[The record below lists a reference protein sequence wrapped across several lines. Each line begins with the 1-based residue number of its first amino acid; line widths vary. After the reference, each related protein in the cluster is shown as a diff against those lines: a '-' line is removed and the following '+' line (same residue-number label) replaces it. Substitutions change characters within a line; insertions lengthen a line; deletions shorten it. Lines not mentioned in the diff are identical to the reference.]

1 MALKSVKLEERTV
14 SGILAG
20 KFGGHTK
27 LIHALAAKV
36 NELRLMLDEKD
47 SEKRALEE
55 QLLGQRKPQV
65 LIVIHPDG
73 FVEVFGD
80 SVSVRVENVLRTG
93 PAHERDA
100 IELLEDSRPW
110 LWKRPLKL
118 LKFANVQDCRDPADE
133 LERQQKLELVQIL
146 NAMGGK

>member
-1 MALKSVKLEERTV
+1 MALKSVKLDERTV

-36 NELRLMLDEKD
+36 NELRRKLEEKD
-47 SEKRALEE
+47 SEKRVLEE

-65 LIVIHPDG
+65 LIVIHADG
-73 FVEVFGD
+73 FIEVSGD

-93 PAHERDA
+93 PTHERDA
-100 IELLEDSRPW
+100 IEFIEDSRPW

-118 LKFANVQDCRDPADE
+118 LKFASVKDCRDPADE
-133 LERQQKLELVQIL
+133 LERLQKLELVQIL